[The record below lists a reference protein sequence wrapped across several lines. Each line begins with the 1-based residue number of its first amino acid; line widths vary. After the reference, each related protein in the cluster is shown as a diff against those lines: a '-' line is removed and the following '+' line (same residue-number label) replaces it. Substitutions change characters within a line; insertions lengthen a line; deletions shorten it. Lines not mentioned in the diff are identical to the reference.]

1 MRPSI
6 GIVGQGFVGGSV
18 YTVLSQYENIGTY
31 DIDRRKCNTKS
42 LGELVD
48 QSDIIFVSVPTPMRE
63 TGECYIGIV
72 EDILSYIDD
81 YATTGKTIITKS
93 TVPPGTHTEWSK
105 RYKNLSIVFNPEFLT
120 EANAVEDFRTQ
131 RYIILGSKDATDF
144 ERAKQA
150 FTLAF
155 PEDSISYLY
164 CSYEEAEAIKY
175 FRNTF
180 LSVKLSFCNEYY
192 NLCKMLGIDYGL
204 VATVAHMD
212 ERLGNSHYKVPGP
225 DGDMGFGGHCF
236 PKDIRAL
243 MYMCESKN
251 IDCDMLNVAWNINAK
266 FRKNKDWEAM
276 EGRAVIKEKKQ

>member
-18 YTVLSQYENIGTY
+18 YSVLSQYENIGTY
-31 DIDRRKCNTKS
+31 DIDGTKCNTKS
-42 LGELVD
+42 LSELTD

-63 TGECYIGIV
+63 TGECYTGIV
-72 EDILSYIDD
+72 EDILSYIDK
-81 YATTGKTIITKS
+81 YAAGKKTVITKS
-93 TVPPGTHTEWSK
+93 TVPPGTHTKWNQK
-105 RYKNLSIVFNPEFLT
+105 YKNLSIVFNPEFLT
-120 EANAVEDFRTQ
+120 EANALEDFRAQ
-131 RYIILGSKDATDF
+131 KYLILGSDQ
-144 ERAKQA
+144 RYKQLAASEA
-150 FTLAF
+150 FSLAF
-155 PEDSISYLY
+155 PNHSVDYLF

-192 NLCKMLGIDYGL
+192 NLCKSLGIDYDL
-204 VATVAHMD
+204 VATIAHKD

-243 MYMCESKN
+243 MHLCASDS
-251 IDCDMLNVAWNINAK
+251 IDCDMLKAAWNINTK

-276 EGRAVIKEKKQ
+276 EGRAVIKEKKI